1 MNFFAKLIQRL
12 LITLKLRCAHDPMTR
27 GVYTGKYENTGL
39 NHKAYYTQVGK
50 VNVHT
55 SRMFEVETV
64 TMCKKCKTMLSED
77 RIMVPVKG
85 AKNTPY
91 MPARML

>member
-1 MNFFAKLIQRL
+1 MKFLQKMIQRL
-12 LITLKLRCAHDPMTR
+12 LIVLKLRCEHDPMTR
-27 GVYTGKYENTGL
+27 GVYTGKYENPGFS
-39 NHKAYYTQVGK
+39 HKAYFTQAGK
-50 VNVHT
+50 RNAQT
-55 SRMFEVETV
+55 SRMFEVETI
-64 TMCKKCKTMLSED
+64 TMCKKCRTMLSED